1 MTHEEFVQRVMV
13 ELNDREL
20 TPEAIQTAM
29 HIVLHGLKL
38 SEECTDMIPAEADT
52 RATEL
57 RRFLACKMVEGCTK
71 ATLNFYSGVLKRF
84 MLEMPKPFDQVK
96 IDDVRYYIAVRGQ
109 RDNLSKASQDN
120 ELRVLKSFFAWAS
133 ANGVSPGNPAAG
145 VKCIKAEKRV
155 KKPFSAEE
163 QEMLRIACQGDLRTT
178 ALLEVLLS
186 TGCRVGEI
194 HGMNR
199 DDVNGDEIVV
209 FGKGQK
215 ERRVFLNA
223 RAQVALRLYLQ
234 TRDDD
239 NPALFAGGYRS
250 NHHRLAI
257 GSIESM
263 VRELGAR
270 AGIRDVHP
278 HKFRRTAATT
288 ALRRGMPIEQV
299 QQMLGHESI
308 ATTLI
313 YAKIADDAVK
323 QAHKRLM

>member
-1 MTHEEFVQRVMV
+1 MTHEEFVQRVM
-13 ELNDREL
+13 LQLGNQAI
-20 TPEAIQTAM
+20 TPKSLQDALHLA
-29 HIVLHGLKL
+29 LHGMNV
-38 SEECTDMIPAEADT
+38 SEECTDLIPADADK
-52 RATEL
+52 RALQL

-71 ATLNFYSGVLKRF
+71 ATINFYTSVLKRF
-84 MLEMPKPFDQVK
+84 MLEMPKQFEQVK

-120 ELRVLKSFFAWAS
+120 ELRVLKSFFAWAMANDVS
-133 ANGVSPGNPAAG
+133 AGNPAAG

-163 QEMLRIACQGDLRTT
+163 QELLRIACQSDPRLT

-199 DDVNGDEIVV
+199 EDLKGDEIVV

-223 RAQVALRLYLQ
+223 RAQVALRLYLK

-263 VRELGAR
+263 VRELGTR
-270 AGIRDVHP
+270 AGIKDVHP

>member
-1 MTHEEFVQRVMV
+1 MTHEEFVQHVMMQL
-13 ELNDREL
+13 EGQQL
-20 TPEAIQTAM
+20 TAETIQTSLHMA
-29 HIVLHGLKL
+29 LHGLTL
-38 SEECTDMIPAEADT
+38 AEECTDLIPADADK
-52 RATEL
+52 RAVQL

-71 ATLNFYSGVLKRF
+71 STVGFYTTVLKRF
-84 MLEMPKPFDQVK
+84 MLEMPKPFEQVK

-109 RDNLSKASQDN
+109 RDDLSKASQDN

-133 ANGVSPGNPAAG
+133 ANDVSPGNPAAG

-163 QEMLRIACQGDLRTT
+163 QELLRVACQGDLRTT

-223 RAQVALRLYLQ
+223 RAQVALRLYLK

-239 NPALFAGGYRS
+239 NPALFAGGYHS

-257 GSIESM
+257 GSIESV

-270 AGIRDVHP
+270 AGVKDVHP

-288 ALRRGMPIEQV
+288 ALHRGMPIEQV

>member
-1 MTHEEFVQRVMV
+1 MTHEEFVQRVMM
-13 ELNDREL
+13 ELDGQEPTREAL
-20 TPEAIQTAM
+20 QTAM
-29 HIVLHGLKL
+29 HIALHGLTLK
-38 SEECTDMIPAEADT
+38 EECTDLIPADADK

-57 RRFLACKMVEGCTK
+57 KRFLACKLVEGCSKQTIR
-71 ATLNFYSGVLKRF
+71 FYGGVLKKF
-84 MLEMPKPFDQVK
+84 MLEMPKPFGQVG

-109 RDNLSKASQDN
+109 RDDLSKLSQDN

-133 ANGVSPGNPAAG
+133 ANGVSQGNPAAG

-155 KKPFSAEE
+155 KKPFTDEE
-163 QEMLRIACQGDLRTT
+163 QEMLRVACQGDLRMT

-199 DDVNGDEIVV
+199 ADVNGDEIVV

-223 RAQVALRLYLQ
+223 RAQVALRMYLR
-234 TRDDD
+234 TRTDD
-239 NPALFAGGYRS
+239 NPALFVGGYHS
-250 NHHRLAI
+250 DNHRLAI
-257 GSIESM
+257 GSIEQI
-263 VRELGAR
+263 VRDLGVA
-270 AGIRDVHP
+270 AGVKEVHP

>member
-13 ELNDREL
+13 ELNGKPL
-20 TPEAIQTAM
+20 IPETLQTAM
-29 HIVLHGLKL
+29 HMVLHGLTL
-38 SEECTDMIPAEADT
+38 NEECTDLISADADK
-52 RATEL
+52 RAVEL

-71 ATLNFYSGVLKRF
+71 ATINFYTGVLKRF
-84 MLEMPKPFDQVK
+84 MVEMPKPFAQVK

-133 ANGVSPGNPAAG
+133 ANDVSTGNPAAG
-145 VKCIKAEKRV
+145 VKCIKSEKRV

-163 QEMLRIACQGDLRTT
+163 QELLRIACQGDLRLT

-194 HGMNR
+194 NGMNR

-223 RAQVALRLYLQ
+223 RAQVALRLYLNA
-234 TRDDD
+234 RDDAAQ
-239 NPALFAGGYRS
+239 ALFAEKQC
-250 NHHRLAI
+250 HHNRL
-257 GSIESM
+257 SISTLERM
-263 VRELGAR
+263 VRELGAK
-270 AGIRDVHP
+270 AGVKDVHP

-288 ALRRGMPIEQV
+288 ALHRGMPIEQV

>member
-1 MTHEEFVQRVMV
+1 MTHEDFVNEVMSR
-13 ELNDREL
+13 LQNRDLTRENI
-20 TPEAIQTAM
+20 TTALHM
-29 HIVLHGLKL
+29 ALHGVNIQ
-38 SEECTDMIPAEADT
+38 EECQDLIPIDKDS
-52 RATEL
+52 RATAL

-71 ATLNFYSGVLKRF
+71 ATITFYSGVLKKF
-84 MLEMPKPFDQVK
+84 MLEMPRPFAQVK
-96 IDDVRYYIAVRGQ
+96 IDDIRYYIAVRGQ

-133 ANGVSPGNPAAG
+133 ANEVSPGNPAAG

-163 QEMLRIACQGDLRTT
+163 QELLRIACQGDLRLT

-194 HGMNR
+194 NGMNR

-223 RAQVALRLYLQ
+223 RAQVALRLYMNA
-234 TRDDD
+234 RDDD
-239 NPALFAGGYRS
+239 VPALFAGE
-250 NHHRLAI
+250 NCHHHRL
-257 GSIESM
+257 SITALEAM
-263 VRELGAR
+263 VRELGKK
-270 AGIRDVHP
+270 AGVKDVHP

-288 ALRRGMPIEQV
+288 ALHRGMPIEQV